1 MQVKPS
7 LKYLHVEELENG
19 KDLLYVAKYSPC
31 SFKTKYSEVG
41 IDIGTLTHVW
51 IEILNIF
58 KHVKSAKMSDILF
71 LWNGFTFSKANIW
84 GKISLKKHKMCWNML
99 RFQHIK
105 QNQFLFFLARIEFKW
120 SSYKRYPFKGEHIL
134 GIW

>member
-19 KDLLYVAKYSPC
+19 KDLPYVAKYSPC

-71 LWNGFTFSKANIW
+71 L
-84 GKISLKKHKMCWNML
+84 
-99 RFQHIK
+99 
-105 QNQFLFFLARIEFKW
+105 
-120 SSYKRYPFKGEHIL
+120 
-134 GIW
+134 